1 MSKSKGEF
9 LTLSLLKEKGY
20 EPVIYRYFC
29 LQSHYRKQLVF
40 TYDSLDMA
48 RVAYDKLY
56 HRVQSLEPVSG
67 EELDRDM
74 MEVFRAK
81 FKEALSNDLNTANA
95 CTVLYDVLK
104 ENMNDTTKH
113 ALIEEFDQVLS
124 LDLTKKKEKKIDASF
139 AAWIEEKIN
148 ERKEAKQAKNY
159 TLADQI
165 RDELFSKNVVI
176 KDTREGT
183 IYEIK

>member
-1 MSKSKGEF
+1 M
-9 LTLSLLKEKGY
+9 LILLSIISTG
-20 EPVIYRYFC
+20 
-29 LQSHYRKQLVF
+29 
-40 TYDSLDMA
+40 
-48 RVAYDKLY
+48 
-56 HRVQSLEPVSG
+56 
-67 EELDRDM
+67 
-74 MEVFRAK
+74 
-81 FKEALSNDLNTANA
+81 
-95 CTVLYDVLK
+95 VLK